1 MVSAVDFCIAY
12 VIVDVLCLILTV
24 IVAGNVSRDSG
35 SEMQVRF
42 FFLLLTAFVVF
53 VTFDAIWA
61 VLVFGQ
67 VFEASPP
74 LLGIVNGINVTS
86 VALSGY
92 FWLCFCLAHFE
103 SQITDRPALR
113 ILCGLPVLAVVPLH
127 VVGHFTN
134 QNVIFGPDGSISYGI
149 VHVMVTLVPL
159 LYIMAATVVALNRYR
174 HSTSRGERRT
184 CLVFVLF
191 MLAPLVAGITDIF
204 VPDMPVAAAGAMVSI
219 IFVIMHMQESRIS
232 NDALTGLNNR
242 RRADAYLEDAIARS
256 SEERPVFFFIVDM
269 DRFKNIN
276 DTYGHLEGDRALQ
289 MMANALRKACSL
301 LNVFAAR
308 WGGDEFV
315 LIGALAPTQDPEQ
328 VEGIIQEALDAETRS
343 ARVAYRLA
351 CSVGYARCVSAATN
365 RDRLVADADEMLYE
379 KKKQK
384 KSSR

>member
-1 MVSAVDFCIAY
+1 MVPAVDFCIAY

-24 IVAGNVSRDSG
+24 IVASNVSRDSG

-42 FFLLLTAFVVF
+42 FYLLLTAFLVF
-53 VTFDAIWA
+53 VIFDAMWA
-61 VLVFGQ
+61 VLVFSQ
-67 VFEASPP
+67 IFEAPP
-74 LLGIVNGINVTS
+74 WLLSIVNGINVTS

-92 FWLCFCLAHFE
+92 YWLCFCLAHFE
-103 SQITDRPALR
+103 SQVTDQRGLR
-113 ILCGLPVLAVVPLH
+113 ILYGLPVLAVVPLH
-127 VVGHFTN
+127 IVGHFTH

-149 VHVMVTLVPL
+149 IHVMVTLVPL

-174 HSTSRGERRT
+174 CATSRSERRT

-191 MLAPLVAGITDIF
+191 MLAPLAAGITDIF

-219 IFVIMHMQESRIS
+219 IFVIMHIQESRIS
-232 NDALTGLNNR
+232 SDALTGLNNR
-242 RRADAYLEDAIARS
+242 RRADSYLEDAIARS

-289 MMANALRKACSL
+289 MMANALRKVCSQ

-315 LIGALAPTQDPEQ
+315 LIGALSPTQDPEQ
-328 VEGIIQEALDAETRS
+328 VEGLIQKELDAETQS

-351 CSVGYARCVSAATN
+351 CSVGYARCLSATTK

-384 KSSR
+384 KLSR

>member
-24 IVAGNVSRDSG
+24 IVASNVSRDSG
-35 SEMQVRF
+35 SETQVRF
-42 FFLLLTAFVVF
+42 FFLLLTAYVVF
-53 VTFDAIWA
+53 VIFDAVWA
-61 VLVFGQ
+61 VLVFSQ
-67 VFEASPP
+67 VFEASPQ
-74 LLGIVNGINVTS
+74 LLAVVNGINVTS

-103 SQITDRPALR
+103 SQITNRRVLR

-127 VVGHFTN
+127 VIGYFTH
-134 QNVIFGPDGSISYGI
+134 QNVIFEPDGSISYGI

-159 LYIMAATVVALNRYR
+159 LYITAATVVALNRHR
-174 HSTSRGERRT
+174 RATSRSERRT

-191 MLAPLVAGITDIF
+191 MLAPLAAGITDIF

-219 IFVIMHMQESRIS
+219 VFVIMHMQESRIS

-256 SEERPVFFFIVDM
+256 SEEHPVFFFIVDM
-269 DRFKNIN
+269 DRFKSIN
-276 DTYGHLEGDRALQ
+276 DTYGHLEGDHALQ
-289 MMANALRKACSL
+289 MMANALRKACSQ

-315 LIGALAPTQDPEQ
+315 LIGALAPAQDPGQ
-328 VEGIIQEALDAETRS
+328 VEGLIQEALDAEVQS
-343 ARVAYRLA
+343 ARTVYHLA
-351 CSVGYARCVSAATN
+351 CSVGYARCVSTATK
-365 RDRLVADADEMLYE
+365 RDRLMAEADEMLYE
-379 KKKQK
+379 KKK
-384 KSSR
+384 SRQ